1 MRPIAKSEA
10 AKSSTT
16 APTVAH
22 RWRISMRT
30 RHRKRSMPPVAALA
44 ARLSALRIETPIGT
58 CVSASSQLS
67 SSDTAMTTNSGLTIS
82 ATDEGAR

>member
-1 MRPIAKSEA
+1 
-10 AKSSTT
+10 
-16 APTVAH
+16 
-22 RWRISMRT
+22 
-30 RHRKRSMPPVAALA
+30 MPPVAALA
-44 ARLSALRIETPIGT
+44 ARLSALRIETPIIGT